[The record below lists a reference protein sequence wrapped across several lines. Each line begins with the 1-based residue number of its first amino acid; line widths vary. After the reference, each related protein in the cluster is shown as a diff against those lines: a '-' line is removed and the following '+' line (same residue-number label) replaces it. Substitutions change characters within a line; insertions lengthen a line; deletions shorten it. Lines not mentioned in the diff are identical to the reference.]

1 MATTQIVEEAE
12 IERIYQHVL
21 KIEGPRHPIDTLEKL
36 NDAADYICS
45 EFKKYG
51 LKVTEQEFK
60 VKDFGATFRNVEGTI
75 GDEKGPEFLIVSHYD
90 TVCDSPGAN
99 DNGSGVAVMLE
110 SARVLA
116 QKEGICNLRFV
127 SFTLEE
133 RNPAYELKTRKVAQN
148 LGLADKQNRYTSQ
161 RTHRLMKRLMELQT
175 KALTAGK
182 NPAKALRE
190 ARSKLKDQMSK
201 TEIEYAEQIED
212 LYSGITVTSWPGKTA
227 LLGSGFWVEK
237 AVQVKKNVLGVLNLE
252 TLGYMSNKKNSQTL
266 PEGMEPSMFQ
276 THNVQDVTVGNFIV
290 IVGDANSDKLAQS
303 FCNQCKLDSVDL
315 PYACLQVPLRF
326 EDIAQFGLFDILR
339 SDHAPFWREGIP
351 SLMLTDTAN
360 FRYPFYHT
368 QADTIDK
375 LDFDFMA
382 KVCKATIAT
391 AIDYAHISQAHGD
404 M

>member
-1 MATTQIVEEAE
+1 MDTAQIVKEVE
-12 IERIYQHVL
+12 IERIYEHVL
-21 KIEGPRHPIDTLEKL
+21 KIEGPRHPIDALEKL

-45 EFKKYG
+45 EFSEYG
-51 LKVTEQEFK
+51 LSVNEQKFK
-60 VKDFGATFRNVEGTI
+60 VEDFDATFRNIEGTT
-75 GDEKGPEFLIVSHYD
+75 GDGEDPEFLIVSHYD
-90 TVCDSPGAN
+90 TVGDSPGAN

-116 QKEGICNLRFV
+116 QKKGICNLRFV

-133 RNPAYELKTRKVAQN
+133 RNPTYELKIRKAAQN
-148 LGLADKQNRYTSQ
+148 LGLTDEQNRYTSPQ
-161 RTHRLMKRLMELQT
+161 THKLMKQLMGLQT
-175 KALTAGK
+175 EALTAGK
-182 NPAKALRE
+182 NPAEAFGE
-190 ARSKLKDQMSK
+190 ARSKLKGQMG
-201 TEIEYAEQIED
+201 EAEVEYAKQVEE

-227 LLGSGFWVEK
+227 LLGSDFWVEE
-237 AVQVKKNVLGVLNLE
+237 AVRLDKDVLGVLNLE
-252 TLGYMSNKKNSQTL
+252 TLGYTSDRKNSQIL
-266 PEGMEPSMFQ
+266 PEGMEPAMFQ
-276 THNVQDVTVGNFIV
+276 THKVQDVTVGNFIAV
-290 IVGDANSDKLAQS
+290 ISDTNSDKLAQS

-375 LDFDFMA
+375 LDFDFIA
-382 KVCKATIAT
+382 RICKATIAT
-391 AIDYAHISQAHGD
+391 AIDYAHK
-404 M
+404 